1 MKFSYLSLQISLQT
15 TGDQDLIYTGALTN
29 YDVLKAWA
37 QDKCIPLVR
46 EITFENGEELTEEGM
61 PFMLLFHKPDDKE
74 SLKTYTEVVARDL
87 YAEKG
92 NFQIYI
98 GHITTTINTG
108 QPV

>member
-1 MKFSYLSLQISLQT
+1 M
-15 TGDQDLIYTGALTN
+15 
-29 YDVLKAWA
+29 LKAWA

-61 PFMLLFHKPDDKE
+61 PFMLLFHKPEDKE

-92 NFQIYI
+92 D
-98 GHITTTINTG
+98 
-108 QPV
+108 V